1 MKWGNF
7 MIQKIVEKDGKFELE
22 AEFLKDDNDFKN
34 TKKLCWL
41 DAKSP
46 LVTLFFIQL
55 ILKVSLHLVE
65 FDNILK
71 T

>member
-7 MIQKIVEKDGKFELE
+7 TVTKKTEKDQGIELE
-22 AEFLKDDNDFKN
+22 AEYLPEDKDFKS

-46 LVTLFFIQL
+46 LVCL
-55 ILKVSLHLVE
+55 
-65 FDNILK
+65 
-71 T
+71 

>member
-7 MIQKIVEKDGKFELE
+7 LINKIVEKDGKFELE
-22 AEFLKDDNDFKN
+22 AEYLKDDNDFKN

-46 LVTLFFIQL
+46 LVILFIKIIFKGFL
-55 ILKVSLHLVE
+55 T
-65 FDNILK
+65 FG
-71 T
+71 

>member
-7 MIQKIVEKDGKFELE
+7 LINKIVEKDGRFELE
-22 AEFLKDDNDFKN
+22 AEYLKDNNDFKN

-46 LVTLFFIQL
+46 LVIL
-55 ILKVSLHLVE
+55 IFYKINFKGFLTFS
-65 FDNILK
+65 
-71 T
+71 